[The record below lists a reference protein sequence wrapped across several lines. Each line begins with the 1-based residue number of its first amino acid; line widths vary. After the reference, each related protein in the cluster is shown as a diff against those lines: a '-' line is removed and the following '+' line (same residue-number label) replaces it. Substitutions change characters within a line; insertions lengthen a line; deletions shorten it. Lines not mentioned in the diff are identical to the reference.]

1 MKDIMCIFK
10 IFVYKIRNPYL
21 VLGLKMLNYV
31 ATHAHAITVNVR
43 PKRNDGQYG
52 ARTHDI
58 RVIST
63 TL

>member
-1 MKDIMCIFK
+1 MKDIMCISK

-21 VLGLKMLNYV
+21 VLGIKMLSHV
-31 ATHAHAITVNVR
+31 ATHAHAIAVNER
-43 PKRNDGQYG
+43 GKRNDGQYG